1 VLLAHRQALRINAAA
16 RAFVLLA
23 IGGPLLWDRDG
34 GGLLGLG
41 VLGTLWLTLLAVEQ
55 RVRQRPLL
63 LTFVESAA
71 VTTICLL
78 ALTSSPA
85 ILGALAAPPFVAGLR
100 CGAKGVLTA
109 LGTVVPTA
117 AVLLGVLDVT
127 LSTDELL
134 AAFTWLTMGLG
145 LGLIA
150 SFLRS
155 ALSQP
160 DPLLP
165 YRHASELL
173 HELNQLSE
181 GLDSGLEPRSLG
193 GAILSAVRDEL
204 PTADLVLYV
213 GDDELTPLLSRTLD
227 DSGSTHTALLA
238 RLAQR
243 SGRLETDGQTF
254 AFPLR
259 PESGQPGIVAGVF
272 SDRLDPGALDLP
284 RTVRRLT
291 RQLEVS
297 TVHLETA
304 LLFTAFRDAAT
315 ADERRRLS
323 REMHDGVAQEI
334 ASLGYL
340 VDALAATPASDE
352 QAARFLMLRERVSEV
367 VAEVRR
373 SVVTLRTTV
382 GESESLGAAIGS
394 LARNLSQLSGVAIE
408 VTLDEKSQRLRGEIE
423 AELFRITQEALNNA
437 VKHAQCTLIRVHCHV
452 DAPAATISVTD
463 NGRGLGDIG
472 LPFDARA
479 DSYGLGIM
487 RERAALI
494 GARLDIEEPPGGGL
508 RVAVAVSS
516 GHPATPTGP
525 ASESPR
531 EIQVSR

>member
-1 VLLAHRQALRINAAA
+1 M
-16 RAFVLLA
+16 
-23 IGGPLLWDRDG
+23 
-34 GGLLGLG
+34 
-41 VLGTLWLTLLAVEQ
+41 TLDQ
-55 RVRQRPLL
+55 
-63 LTFVESAA
+63 
-71 VTTICLL
+71 
-78 ALTSSPA
+78 
-85 ILGALAAPPFVAGLR
+85 
-100 CGAKGVLTA
+100 
-109 LGTVVPTA
+109 
-117 AVLLGVLDVT
+117 
-127 LSTDELL
+127 DELL

-145 LGLIA
+145 LGMVA

-155 ALSQP
+155 ALSEP

-181 GLDSGLEPRSLG
+181 GLSSGLEPRSLG

-227 DSGSTHTALLA
+227 DSGSAHTALLA

-243 SGRLETDGQTF
+243 SGRLETDGQSF

-259 PESGQPGIVAGVF
+259 PESPQPGIVAGVF

-340 VDALAATPASDE
+340 VDALAAGATSPE
-352 QAARFLMLRERVSEV
+352 QADRFAMLRERVTEV

-373 SVVTLRTTV
+373 SVITLRTTV

-394 LARNLSQLSGVAIE
+394 LARNLSQLSGVVIE
-408 VTLDEKSQRLRGEIE
+408 VTLDEKSQRLRGEVE

-452 DAPAATISVTD
+452 DAPAASIAVTD

-472 LPFDARA
+472 LPLDARA

-494 GARLDIEEPPGGGL
+494 GAQLDIEEPPGGGL
-508 RVAVAVSS
+508 RVAVAVPS
-516 GHPATPTGP
+516 GHRAPTPGHE
-525 ASESPR
+525 SESPR
-531 EIQVSR
+531 EVQVTT

>member
-1 VLLAHRQALRINAAA
+1 MRLSRPLAGLAAA
-16 RAFVLLA
+16 A
-23 IGGPLLWDRDG
+23 
-34 GGLLGLG
+34 LLG
-41 VLGTLWLTLLAVEQ
+41 T
-55 RVRQRPLL
+55 
-63 LTFVESAA
+63 
-71 VTTICLL
+71 
-78 ALTSSPA
+78 
-85 ILGALAAPPFVAGLR
+85 GALSGCGLSDIQAAPGVAAEVRGTEISVEEVDQLSATTCEVLR
-100 CGAKGVLTA
+100 SN
-109 LGTVVPTA
+109 PE
-117 AVLLGVLDVT
+117 LLGQGYT
-127 LSTDELL
+127 GS
-134 AAFTWLTMGLG
+134 
-145 LGLIA
+145 
-150 SFLRS
+150 
-155 ALSQP
+155 P
-160 DPLLP
+160 
-165 YRHASELL
+165 
-173 HELNQLSE
+173 
-181 GLDSGLEPRSLG
+181 
-193 GAILSAVRDEL
+193 VRD
-204 PTADLVLYV
+204 TV
-213 GDDELTPLLSRTLD
+213 
-227 DSGSTHTALLA
+227 LA

-259 PESGQPGIVAGVF
+259 PESGHPGIVAGVF

-394 LARNLSQLSGVAIE
+394 LARNLSQLSGVVIE
-408 VTLDEKSQRLRGEIE
+408 VTLDEKSQRLRGEVE

-472 LPFDARA
+472 LPLDARA

-494 GARLDIEEPPGGGL
+494 GAHLDIEEPPGGGL

-516 GHPATPTGP
+516 GHPATPTGR

>member
-1 VLLAHRQALRINAAA
+1 MLLAHRQALRINAAA

-23 IGGPLLWDRDG
+23 IGGPLLWGRDRE
-34 GGLLGLG
+34 GLVGLS
-41 VLGTLWLTLLAVEQ
+41 VLGALWIALFLIERRSQRHPIVLTVVEA
-55 RVRQRPLL
+55 
-63 LTFVESAA
+63 TA
-71 VTTICLL
+71 VTITCLL
-78 ALTSSPA
+78 ALGDSPA

-100 CGAKGVLTA
+100 CGARGVLTA
-109 LGTVVPTA
+109 LGIVVA
-117 AVLLGVLDVT
+117 AAGLVLGLTQVT
-127 LSTDELL
+127 LDQDELL

-145 LGLIA
+145 LGMVA

-155 ALSQP
+155 ALSEP

-181 GLDSGLEPRSLG
+181 GLSSGLEPRSLG

-227 DSGSTHTALLA
+227 DSGSAHTALLA

-243 SGRLETDGQTF
+243 SGRLETDGQSF

-259 PESGQPGIVAGVF
+259 PESPQPGIVAGVF

-340 VDALAATPASDE
+340 VDALAAGATSPE
-352 QAARFLMLRERVSEV
+352 QADRFAMLRERVTEV

-373 SVVTLRTTV
+373 SVITLRTTV

-394 LARNLSQLSGVAIE
+394 LARNLSQLSGVVIE
-408 VTLDEKSQRLRGEIE
+408 VTLDEKSQRLRGEVE

-452 DAPAATISVTD
+452 DAPAASIAVTD

-472 LPFDARA
+472 LPLDARA

-494 GARLDIEEPPGGGL
+494 GAQLDIEEPPGGGL
-508 RVAVAVSS
+508 RVAVAVPS
-516 GHPATPTGP
+516 GHRAPTPGHE
-525 ASESPR
+525 SESPR
-531 EIQVSR
+531 EVQVTT

>member
-1 VLLAHRQALRINAAA
+1 M
-16 RAFVLLA
+16 LLA
-23 IGGPLLWDRDG
+23 IGGPLLWGQDR

-41 VLGTLWLTLLAVEQ
+41 VLGALWVILLLVEQ
-55 RVRQRPLL
+55 RVRRRPLL
-63 LTFVESAA
+63 LSFVEAAA

-109 LGTVVPTA
+109 LGTVVATA

-127 LSTDELL
+127 LSADELL

-145 LGLIA
+145 LGMIA

-181 GLDSGLEPRSLG
+181 GLSSGLEPRSLG

-259 PESGQPGIVAGVF
+259 PESGHPGIVAGVF

-394 LARNLSQLSGVAIE
+394 LARNLSQLSGVVIE
-408 VTLDEKSQRLRGEIE
+408 VTLDEKSQRLRGEVE

-472 LPFDARA
+472 LPLDARA

>member
-1 VLLAHRQALRINAAA
+1 MLLAHRQALRINAAA

-23 IGGPLLWDRDG
+23 IGGPLLWGRDRE
-34 GGLLGLG
+34 GLVALA
-41 VLGTLWLTLLAVEQ
+41 VLGAIWLLTLV
-55 RVRQRPLL
+55 
-63 LTFVESAA
+63 VESRSPPHA
-71 VTTICLL
+71 VAVSVVEAVAVATTCMLVVD
-78 ALTSSPA
+78 TSPA
-85 ILGALAAPPFVAGLR
+85 VLGALAAPPFVAGLR
-100 CGAKGVLTA
+100 CGAKGVFASL
-109 LGTVVPTA
+109 A
-117 AVLLGVLDVT
+117 AVLATATFLLRSSGVT
-127 LSTDELL
+127 LTDDELL

-145 LGLIA
+145 LGMVS
-150 SFLRS
+150 SFLH
-155 ALSQP
+155 ATLTTP

-165 YRHASELL
+165 YRHASDLL

-181 GLDSGLEPRSLG
+181 GLSSGLEPRSLG

-204 PTADLVLYV
+204 PTADLALYV
-213 GDDELTPLLSRTLD
+213 GGDELTPLLSTTLD
-227 DSGSTHTALLA
+227 DSGSAHTALLA

-243 SGRLETDGQTF
+243 SGRLETDAQTF
-254 AFPLR
+254 AFPLS
-259 PESGQPGIVAGVF
+259 PDASQPGHPGIVAGVF

-291 RQLEVS
+291 RQLQVS

-304 LLFTAFRDAAT
+304 LQFTAFRDAAT

-340 VDALAATPASDE
+340 VDALASQASSPE
-352 QAARFLMLRERVSEV
+352 QAARFATLRERVTEV

-437 VKHAQCTLIRVHCHV
+437 VKHAQCTLVRVHCVV
-452 DAPAATISVTD
+452 DAPSASISVTD
-463 NGRGLGDIG
+463 NGRGLGDG
-472 LPFDARA
+472 LGLDADARA

-494 GARLDIEEPPGGGL
+494 GARLDLEEPRGGGL
-508 RVAVAVSS
+508 RVAVALPS
-516 GHPATPTGP
+516 GDRA
-525 ASESPR
+525 PR
-531 EIQVSR
+531 AEPPRKIQVSR